1 MTIAAPLPT
10 SPTLLH
16 HSFRYCRIIYLDFMA
31 TAATPSPSKPS
42 RPTYSCI
49 RCADRK
55 VKCDQQR
62 PCTACVKHNADCV
75 FNLSRP
81 PKRRP
86 KRVKDQILE
95 DRLKLYEALL
105 QERGI
110 DPSKLP
116 ATPKP
121 EPPRRSS
128 HTVAVLPQEPR
139 LQTPSSVEAEPSPC
153 FDKAQVVHGQG
164 RPKFV
169 EK

>member
-1 MTIAAPLPT
+1 
-10 SPTLLH
+10 
-16 HSFRYCRIIYLDFMA
+16 MA
-31 TAATPSPSKPS
+31 TVATPSSSKPS

-62 PCTACVKHNADCV
+62 PCTACVKHNADCI
-75 FNLSRP
+75 FNSSRP
-81 PKRRP
+81 PRKRQ
-86 KRVKDQILE
+86 KRVKDQILA
-95 DRLKLYEALL
+95 DRLKLYEELL

-116 ATPKP
+116 ATPNS
-121 EPPRRSS
+121 EPPRTSS
-128 HTVAVLPQEPR
+128 HSVAVLPQESQ
-139 LQTPSSVEAEPSPC
+139 LQTPSSVDSEPNQC
-153 FDKAQVVHGQG
+153 IDKAQVVHGQG

>member
-1 MTIAAPLPT
+1 MATVATPT
-10 SPTLLH
+10 SG
-16 HSFRYCRIIYLDFMA
+16 
-31 TAATPSPSKPS
+31 KPS

-75 FNLSRP
+75 FNPSRP
-81 PKRRP
+81 PRKRQ
-86 KRVKDQILE
+86 KRVKDQILA
-95 DRLKLYEALL
+95 DRLKVYEALL
-105 QERGI
+105 QEQGI

-116 ATPKP
+116 ATPNS
-121 EPPRRSS
+121 EPPSRLS
-128 HTVAVLPQEPR
+128 HSVAVLPQEIQ
-139 LQTPSSVEAEPSPC
+139 LQTPSSVDSEPNRC
-153 FDKAQVVHGQG
+153 IDKAQVIHGHG